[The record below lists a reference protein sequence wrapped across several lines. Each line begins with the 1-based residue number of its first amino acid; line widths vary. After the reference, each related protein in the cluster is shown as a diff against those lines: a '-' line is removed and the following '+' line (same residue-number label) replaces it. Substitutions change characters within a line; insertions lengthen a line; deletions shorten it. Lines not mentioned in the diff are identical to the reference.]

1 MKKPFLIIF
10 SILLTLNSVSAL
22 SESEQINASN
32 FLASKSYISDFSGS
46 TNEYRINDNISRKE
60 VMKVI
65 INLARENLI
74 NVEYD
79 GFNTEYKKT
88 IDGNKCELK
97 FKDVINDWGCKYI
110 ETALATKFIESQDN
124 FRPDD
129 NITVNEVLKLIF
141 KAKKIEKKYNT
152 GDWGKDYLDTAKD
165 LGLIIDDKTDGGLQ
179 AKRGFIF
186 LVIANSFDYFE
197 SYQEGKDNVLFK
209 ENKTDFYGI
218 DFNLKTINS
227 NKYELIGEN
236 IPSDV
241 SSIEIL
247 SCKDNFLDTYDSNW
261 YSLKSFKIGNS
272 SFKYTIDKNFNNY
285 CTIPYKIRLNY
296 MSGETKTVDLNL
308 NLSFIKAFAHKILFG
323 TGNITQFNLNTIRL
337 LSSYGENVTII
348 DKNNM
353 YQSYNGW
360 PEAGNFSFKVDDYL
374 SYKYVGDI
382 LIGDNYVIAD
392 QHAFVNYGEKL
403 FQIDG
408 NTFEKFGTGYY
419 KDKDNYY
426 TNSSKIGEVTK
437 NLKILSDGVC
447 IFDGKYYYQ
456 GNEMEIGDKDTFSI
470 INDENHEKE
479 FQNGLIIYTVFAKDK
494 NNLYITS
501 FGYGNGYVG
510 KFKGDYDSYKVIN
523 GNMAIDKYTLFFAN
537 NNGEL
542 KTFKHSFDISTLESK
557 ENNNF
562 SDKNGEYY
570 LDEEKGIIKK

>member
-1 MKKPFLIIF
+1 
-10 SILLTLNSVSAL
+10 
-22 SESEQINASN
+22 
-32 FLASKSYISDFSGS
+32 
-46 TNEYRINDNISRKE
+46 
-60 VMKVI
+60 MKVI

-79 GFNTEYKKT
+79 WFNTEYKKT
-88 IDGNKCELK
+88 IDWNKCELK
-97 FKDVINDWGCKYI
+97 FKDVINDWWCKYI

-152 GDWGKDYLDTAKD
+152 WDWGKDYLDTAKD
-165 LGLIIDDKTDGGLQ
+165 LWLIIDDKTDWGLQ
-179 AKRGFIF
+179 AKRWFIF

-197 SYQEGKDNVLFK
+197 SYQEWKDNVLFK
-209 ENKTDFYGI
+209 ENKTDFYWI

-227 NKYELIGEN
+227 NKYELIWEN

-261 YSLKSFKIGNS
+261 YSLKSFKIWNS

-296 MSGETKTVDLNL
+296 MSWETKTVDLNL
-308 NLSFIKAFAHKILFG
+308 NLSFIKAFAHKILFW
-323 TGNITQFNLNTIRL
+323 TWNITQFNLNTIRL

-353 YQSYNGW
+353 YQSYNWW

-382 LIGDNYVIAD
+382 LIWDNYVIAD
-392 QHAFVNYGEKL
+392 QHAFVNYWEKL
-403 FQIDG
+403 FQIDW
-408 NTFEKFGTGYY
+408 NTFEKFWTWYY

-426 TNSSKIGEVTK
+426 TNSSKIWEVTK
-437 NLKILSDGVC
+437 NLKILSDWVC
-447 IFDGKYYYQ
+447 IFDWKYYYQ
-456 GNEMEIGDKDTFSI
+456 GNEMEIWDKDTFSI

-479 FQNGLIIYTVFAKDK
+479 FQNWLIIYTVFAKDK

-501 FGYGNGYVG
+501 FWYGNWYVG
-510 KFKGDYDSYKVIN
+510 KFKWDYDSYKVIN
-523 GNMAIDKYTLFFAN
+523 WNMAIDKYTLFFAN
-537 NNGEL
+537 NNWEL

-562 SDKNGEYY
+562 SDKNWEYY
-570 LDEEKGIIKK
+570 LDEEKWIIKK